1 MTTCLHAAI
10 ARLPIILGLGLGACE
25 GPQQP
30 DRNQTPTQPSHAV
43 NSPNSHQQLE
53 SRANS
58 GDAQACQKLGAY
70 YDKQKEYR
78 QAFKWY
84 EKAAAA
90 GNPSAWHNLGVMYE
104 LGQGVPQNL
113 AQAAFHYRQATTKG
127 NLPSAWHNMGLLYAE
142 GNLGQIKDSKTA
154 FEFFKKAAEQNFA
167 PAQRAVAHALATGQG
182 VSLNLAQAVK
192 WYLRAANLNDAEAQ
206 YDLGLC
212 LATNRGAER
221 DLVEA
226 YKWINLAAVNP
237 KVRERAIEARML
249 LEMSMTPMQ
258 IQEGQTR
265 SQQWLEAHK
274 SLNPTDN

>member
-1 MTTCLHAAI
+1 MQI
-10 ARLPIILGLGLGACE
+10 ARQGD
-25 GPQQP
+25 P
-30 DRNQTPTQPSHAV
+30 DTQV
-43 NSPNSHQQLE
+43 
-53 SRANS
+53 
-58 GDAQACQKLGAY
+58 
-70 YDKQKEYR
+70 
-78 QAFKWY
+78 
-84 EKAAAA
+84 
-90 GNPSAWHNLGVMYE
+90 NLGVVYDN
-104 LGQGVPQNL
+104 GQGVPQNL

-182 VSLNLAQAVK
+182 VSLNLAEAVK

-212 LATNRGAER
+212 LATSRGVKS

-226 YKWINLAAVNP
+226 YKWINLATVSP

-265 SQQWLEAHK
+265 SQQWLQAHK